1 MTKTLSLFSLSLLL
15 FLCLAPDAAK
25 PDAKDLK
32 PGLLGEYFDFA
43 GDAVEDFPNL
53 PADKK
58 PALKLID
65 KQINF
70 DSTSE
75 ELGQSKLSDHFYVR
89 WTGVLRVAK
98 AGKYKLF
105 IESDD
110 GSRLFVDGK
119 MLIDNNGL
127 HGMEEK
133 DGEVELK
140 AGDHP
145 IKLEYFENE
154 GEAGMKLS
162 WETEGVAKEIVPASA
177 LFHVADKDADK

>member
-1 MTKTLSLFSLSLLL
+1 MTRTLSLFSLSLLV

-25 PDAKDLK
+25 PDFK
-32 PGLLGEYFDFA
+32 PGLLGEYYDFG
-43 GDAVEDFPNL
+43 GDAVEDFPTI

-58 PALKLID
+58 PSIKLID
-65 KQINF
+65 KQLNF

-110 GSRLFVDGK
+110 GSR
-119 MLIDNNGL
+119 
-127 HGMEEK
+127 
-133 DGEVELK
+133 
-140 AGDHP
+140 
-145 IKLEYFENE
+145 
-154 GEAGMKLS
+154 
-162 WETEGVAKEIVPASA
+162 
-177 LFHVADKDADK
+177 